1 MSNIF
6 IYLFILF
13 MVVIGGGSTIYL
25 VSALPVV
32 IIYKTYRK
40 IKYGEKIM

>member
-1 MSNIF
+1 
-6 IYLFILF
+6 
-13 MVVIGGGSTIYL
+13 MVVLEGGSTIYL